1 MSFMSKRVRE
11 ISLVVLVALA
21 ATLANLPEETIE
33 RFDIDRDLLLGS
45 LALVVFIALFLYLKF
60 QFFFLVVL
68 LALAA
73 NMPGEVAES
82 LGISKLP
89 LIIAMATMVGF
100 SLINYVV
107 DLLPTGLEKKPREQS
122 AEGIKVLFYAIEKGN
137 LIYAQ
142 KVLSQNFD
150 PNLVAENGYTPLMY
164 AAARGDSKMVE
175 LLLRNGADVNI
186 VSRDGDTAIEL
197 ALRIGSQECAD
208 ILKKA
213 RAEQVVR
220 EQAVQSKP
228 VAQD

>member
-1 MSFMSKRVRE
+1 
-11 ISLVVLVALA
+11 
-21 ATLANLPEETIE
+21 
-33 RFDIDRDLLLGS
+33 
-45 LALVVFIALFLYLKF
+45 
-60 QFFFLVVL
+60 L

-89 LIIAMATMVGF
+89 LVIAMATMVGF

-107 DLLPTGLEKKPREQS
+107 DLLPTGLEKKPKEQS
-122 AEGIKVLFYAIEKGN
+122 TEGIKVLFYAIEKGN

-175 LLLRNGADVNI
+175 LLLRNGADVNL
-186 VSRDGDTAIEL
+186 VSKDGDTAIEL

>member
-1 MSFMSKRVRE
+1 MNFNRKRVQE
-11 ISLVVLVALA
+11 IALVVLVGLA
-21 ATLANLPEETIE
+21 ATLANLQEEMLE
-33 RFDIDRDLLLGS
+33 RFDIDRGFLLGS

-68 LALAA
+68 LAVAA
-73 NMPGEVAES
+73 NMPGEVAEG
-82 LGISKLP
+82 LGISTLP
-89 LIIAMATMVGF
+89 LVIAMATMVGF

-107 DLLPTGLEKKPREQS
+107 DLLPTGLEKRPKQQS
-122 AEGIKVLFYAIEKGN
+122 SEGIKVLFYAIEKGN

-175 LLLRNGADVNI
+175 LLLRNGADVNM
-186 VSRDGDTAIEL
+186 VSKDGDTAIEL

-213 RAEQVVR
+213 RADQGVR
-220 EQAVQSKP
+220 EQAARPPQAKR
-228 VAQD
+228 D